1 MVFNKMDLAHDDII
15 PVRGCD
21 NVRFREMRT
30 NIDVP
35 LNKIRVE
42 SLGDYRRRRYFVPYD
57 RGDISSYLC
66 SQSEV
71 KKWNI
76 QMRELISK

>member
-1 MVFNKMDLAHDDII
+1 MGEIGAEKKEKIMVFNKMDLAHDDII

-35 LNKIRVE
+35 IKQDRVE
-42 SLGDYRRRRYFVPYD
+42 DIRRLYALAVFRSV
-57 RGDISSYLC
+57 
-66 SQSEV
+66 
-71 KKWNI
+71 
-76 QMRELISK
+76 